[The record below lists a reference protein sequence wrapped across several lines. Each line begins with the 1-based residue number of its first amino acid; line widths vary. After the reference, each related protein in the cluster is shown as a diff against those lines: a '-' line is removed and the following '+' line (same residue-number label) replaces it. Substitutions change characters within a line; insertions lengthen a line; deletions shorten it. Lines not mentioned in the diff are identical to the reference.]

1 MAISYAGAMT
11 IDENANGWGE
21 NRYNYGGSAGGAGAG
36 AGALALGT
44 WLVNTLTGKGN
55 KTPNGNGAVKDSTS
69 ETATPGTATPGTATN
84 EEAVL
89 DQAKNNILYKVEG
102 GTGAAIAGKEGLT
115 NGAQKTPSEEIQT
128 PEIEDKTNENL
139 EFNVSNN
146 ENYFDIL
153 KQLRDEQ
160 WAREDAIR
168 AETQAREDSAYQR
181 ATEDMLKAGINPN
194 LVGVTPA
201 QSGGGI
207 TQATGMNTGLLEEA
221 LNAETQKFMKLL
233 EQDWKGDENS
243 KDRVMDIITSIM
255 QISGQLGMGL
265 IIGKTTGKTGKK

>member
-1 MAISYAGAMT
+1 MAFSYAGATT
-11 IDENANGWGE
+11 IDENANGWGDS
-21 NRYNYGGSAGGAGAG
+21 RYNYGGSAGGAGA

-44 WLVNTLTGKGN
+44 WLVNTLAGAGN
-55 KTPNGNGAVKDSTS
+55 KTPNGSGAVKDTTN
-69 ETATPGTATPGTATN
+69 ETATPGTTAGTSTTETAI
-84 EEAVL
+84 L
-89 DQAKNNILYKVEG
+89 DQAKNNILYKVDG
-102 GTGAAIAGKEGLT
+102 GTGAATAGKEGLT
-115 NGAQKTPSEEIQT
+115 NGTTKTPSEEVQT
-128 PEIEDKTNENL
+128 PELEDKTGENK
-139 EFNVSNN
+139 EFTLNN
-146 ENYFDIL
+146 FEGYFDIL

-168 AETQAREDSAYQR
+168 EQTRYDQQHAYR
-181 ATEDMLKAGINPN
+181 YATEDMLSAGINPN

-243 KDRVMDIITSIM
+243 KDRVMDIVTSIM
-255 QISGQLGMGL
+255 QMAGQLGMGL

>member
-1 MAISYAGAMT
+1 MAFSYAGATT
-11 IDENANGWGE
+11 IDENANGWGDS
-21 NRYNYGGSAGGAGAG
+21 RYNYGGSAGGAGV
-36 AGALALGT
+36 GALALGT
-44 WLVNTLTGKGN
+44 WLVNTLAGAGN
-55 KTPNGNGAVKDSTS
+55 KTPNGSGAVKDSTS
-69 ETATPGTATPGTATN
+69 ETATPGTSTAET
-84 EEAVL
+84 AVL
-89 DQAKNNILYKVEG
+89 DQAKNNILYKVDG
-102 GTGAAIAGKEGLT
+102 GTGAATAGKEGLT
-115 NGAQKTPSEEIQT
+115 NGTTKTPSEEVQT
-128 PEIEDKTNENL
+128 PELEDKTDENK
-139 EFNVSNN
+139 EFTLNN
-146 ENYFDIL
+146 FEGYFDIL
-153 KQLRDEQ
+153 KQLQQEQ

-194 LVGVTPA
+194 LVGITPA

-243 KDRVMDIITSIM
+243 KDRVMDIVTSIM
-255 QISGQLGMGL
+255 QMAGQLGMGL

>member
-1 MAISYAGAMT
+1 MGIMATQKYDSVSNYLG
-11 IDENANGWGE
+11 DSEWWK
-21 NRYNYGGSAGGAGAG
+21 YGGGGTTGGAGAAIGG
-36 AGALALGT
+36 AALGLGT
-44 WLVNTLTGKGN
+44 LLVNSLTGN
-55 KTPNGNGAVKDSTS
+55 K
-69 ETATPGTATPGTATN
+69 
-84 EEAVL
+84 
-89 DQAKNNILYKVEG
+89 
-102 GTGAAIAGKEGLT
+102 GTGGIKVPSVENQEATQKPTETLKEPGQVINEPIQAVNDL
-115 NGAQKTPSEEIQT
+115 GEVAQQIPIKEQIELPKL
-128 PEIEDKTNENL
+128 EIEDKTDENK
-139 EFNVSNN
+139 EFTLNN
-146 ENYFDIL
+146 FDGYFDIL

-243 KDRVMDIITSIM
+243 KDRVMDIVTTIM
-255 QISGQLGMGL
+255 QMAGQLGMGL